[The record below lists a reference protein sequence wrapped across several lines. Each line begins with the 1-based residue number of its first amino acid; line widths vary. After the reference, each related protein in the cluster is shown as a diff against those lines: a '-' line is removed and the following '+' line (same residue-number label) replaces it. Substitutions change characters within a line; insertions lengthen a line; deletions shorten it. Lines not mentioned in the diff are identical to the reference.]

1 LGSLKNGLFLFKI
14 CSMQEKS
21 ESNKKSVSER
31 AAQTSFG
38 EPRSKTQSVS
48 EREEEI
54 LQFWQENNIFEKSL
68 ELRKGGDLFTFYD
81 GPPFATGKPHYGHM
95 PSSFL
100 KDIIPRYQTMRGK
113 YVPRRWGWDCHGLPL
128 ENIIE
133 QELGLA
139 HKKDIEQYGIAKFNA
154 QAERAV
160 LRFADAWK
168 QFIPRIGRWV
178 DMENDYRTMDPT
190 YTESVWWVFKTL
202 HEKGLI
208 YEGYKSMHICPRCE
222 TTLANF
228 EVSQGY
234 KDIADISVTV
244 KFELVDELE
253 GGLSSAKASEDRPKT
268 YILAWTT
275 TPWTLPGNV
284 ALAVGKDITY
294 VECKIQNENY
304 IIAKE
309 RLGEVAENKEYEIVA
324 EYKGMELVGKKYKPI
339 FDYYS
344 KPAYRTGGD
353 EKLEHHQNGWKI
365 YAADFVTTNEGTGV
379 VHIAPAFGE
388 DDMRLGKEYNLP
400 FIQHV
405 SMDGTFKL
413 EVTDFAGLSVK
424 PKEDHQKTDIEILK
438 FIHERGV
445 LFSKK
450 KITHSYPFC
459 WRCDTPLLNYAATSW
474 FVNVSEARNDL
485 QKTNQEISWMPAH
498 LKDGRFGKG
507 LETAPDW
514 AISRTR
520 FWGAPL
526 PVWKCAACDK
536 QFVAGSLEDLETH
549 RTKKPNTF
557 LLMRHGEREDLARE
571 KESHQNYD
579 SVVISSKPMAD
590 IHLSARGKARVR
602 EVADEL
608 KKEGGVD
615 LIYSSDFVRTRET
628 SEIISEALGGVPVV
642 YDEHL
647 RELNHGTFF
656 EGRTVAE
663 YYAFFASPEERF
675 TKKPEGGE
683 TLHDARGRM
692 VQALREI
699 DATHEGK
706 RVLVISHGDPL
717 WMLEGTLKNMTE
729 KELLAY
735 RETHYMKQGET
746 RRVDFKNYPYSE
758 DGRLNL
764 HRPYIDDVLLQC
776 ACGADMKRIPEVFDC
791 WFESGSMP
799 YAQHHYMGKLL
810 PGFDPLSAEGFPA
823 DFIAEGLDQTR
834 GWFYSLHVLAT
845 CLFNKPAYKHVVV
858 NGIILAE
865 DGQKMSKRLKNYP
878 DPMEVIATYGAD
890 ALRLYILSS
899 PAVYAE
905 DMNFSEKGVGE
916 VYKKVIMRLL
926 NVVSFY
932 EQYADT
938 DDTAE
943 ISFNDS
949 LHVLDKFILVE
960 LRNVKE
966 AVEKALNEYQL
977 QRASRAVADF
987 IDILSTVYLQYSRD
1001 RFKED
1006 DPRHHSTRKVL
1017 QYVLAGIAKVSAPL
1031 VPFLAERV
1039 YGSVKHADAAESVHL
1054 EDWPTLEATI
1064 ASFEADAR
1072 EAAEIPKI
1080 VEAILAERSNAG
1092 IPVRQPLRLGKVV
1105 HLPKNDECR
1114 EVIRTRVNVERLRED
1129 TSLPVDRP
1137 AWIDSEITPELR
1149 EKGMVREFIRG
1160 VQEVRKSMGLKQQDR
1175 VTLEIYIED
1184 KSLKDFFERYKEEI
1198 TRAVHADALVF
1209 EEESGE
1215 HEINLDEHK
1224 IFITVSRV
1232 GGA

>member
-1 LGSLKNGLFLFKI
+1 MFLGSLKNGLFLFKI

-21 ESNKKSVSER
+21 ENNKKSVSE
-31 AAQTSFG
+31 
-38 EPRSKTQSVS
+38 K
-48 EREEEI
+48 EEEI
-54 LQFWQENNIFEKSL
+54 LTFWQDNKIFEKSL
-68 ELRKGGDLFTFYD
+68 ELRKGGELFTFYD

-100 KDIIPRYQTMRGK
+100 KDVIPRYQTMQGK

-139 HKKDIEQYGIAKFNA
+139 HKKDIEHYGIAKFNA
-154 QAERAV
+154 EAERAV

-202 HEKGLI
+202 YEKGLI

-234 KDIADISVTV
+234 KDITDISVYV
-244 KFELVDELE
+244 KFQLCDE
-253 GGLSSAKASEDRPKT
+253 PNT
-268 YILAWTT
+268 YVLAWTT

-284 ALAVGKDITY
+284 ALAVGNKMEYVKILKVYTGVEMSKNSRVKEYFILARDIFEKEG
-294 VECKIQNENY
+294 VQQKVAGDDGNNEWRIFQGELYRKVDNF
-304 IIAKE
+304 
-309 RLGEVAENKEYEIVA
+309 LGEK
-324 EYKGMELVGKKYKPI
+324 LTGKKYKPV
-339 FDYYS
+339 FDYY
-344 KPAYRTGGD
+344 ARD
-353 EKLEHHQNGWKI
+353 EKLENRKNGWKI
-365 YAADFVTTNEGTGV
+365 YAADFVTTDEGTGV

-388 DDMRLGKEYNLP
+388 DDMRLGKEHNLP

-405 SMDGTFKL
+405 SMDGVFKP
-413 EVTDFAGLSVK
+413 EVADFAGFSVK

-438 FIHERGV
+438 FLHKEGV

-474 FVNVSEARNDL
+474 FVNVSEARKDL
-485 QKTNQEISWMPAH
+485 QKTNQEISWIPAH

-526 PVWKCAACDK
+526 PVWKCVACDK
-536 QFVAGSLEDLETH
+536 KFVAGSLEDLEAR
-549 RTKKPNTF
+549 RTKKPNMF
-557 LLMRHGEREDLARE
+557 ILMRHGEREDLVYE
-571 KESHQNYD
+571 KDNPKECGP
-579 SVVISSKPMAD
+579 VVISSKPTVN
-590 IHLSARGKARVR
+590 IHLSERGKAGVG

-615 LIYSSDFVRTRET
+615 LIYSSDFIHTRET
-628 SEIISEALGGVPVV
+628 AEIISEALGGVPVV

-692 VQALREI
+692 MQALREI

-729 KELLAY
+729 KELLVF
-735 RETHYMKQGET
+735 RDTKYMKQGET
-746 RRVDFKNYPYSE
+746 RPVDFKNYPYSE
-758 DGRLNL
+758 DGRLNM
-764 HRPYIDDVLLQC
+764 HRPYIDEVVLRC
-776 ACGADMKRIPEVFDC
+776 ECGGEMKRILEVFDC

-799 YAQHHYMGKLL
+799 YGQHHYIGTPL
-810 PGFDPLSAEGFPA
+810 PEFDPVTNKGFPA

-845 CLFNKPAYKHVVV
+845 NLFKKPAYKHVVV

-899 PAVYAE
+899 PAVYAD
-905 DMNFSEKGVGE
+905 DMNFSEKGVSE
-916 VYKKVIMRLL
+916 VYKKVIVRFL

-932 EQYADT
+932 EQYASL
-938 DDTAE
+938 DDAAPV
-943 ISFNDS
+943 SFGDS

-966 AVEKALNEYQL
+966 AVEKALDEYQL
-977 QRASRAVADF
+977 QRASRALAGF
-987 IDILSTVYLQYSRD
+987 IETLSTFYLQYSRD

-1006 DPRHHSTRKVL
+1006 NPRHLLVRDVL
-1017 QYVLAGIAKVSAPL
+1017 RYVLVHIAKVSAPL

-1039 YGSVKHADAAESVHL
+1039 YGSVKYTDAAESVHV
-1054 EDWPTLEATI
+1054 EDWPTLDVAV
-1064 ASFEADAR
+1064 ASFEADAAD
-1072 EAAEIPKI
+1072 AAEIPKI

-1092 IPVRQPLRLGKVV
+1092 IPVRQPLRLGKAAR
-1105 HLPKNDECR
+1105 LPKNEECR
-1114 EVIRTRVNVERLRED
+1114 EVIRARVNVERLRED
-1129 TSLPVDRP
+1129 TSLPADHP

-1149 EKGMVREFIRG
+1149 EKGMVRECTHG
-1160 VQEVRKSMGLKQQDR
+1160 VQEIRKHMRLKPHDR
-1175 VTLEIYIED
+1175 IILEVYTKDETI
-1184 KSLKDFFERYKEEI
+1184 KDFFGRHKEEI

-1209 EEESGE
+1209 EEEPGE
-1215 HEINLDEHK
+1215 HEIDLGDHK
-1224 IFITVSRV
+1224 IAISLIRV
-1232 GGA
+1232 